1 MKRAASGVFRLQ
13 MWRRATRV
21 CAKLQSVLLDRRLR
35 RISPI
40 CLEIVLLAMWTLRS
54 SFSTAK
60 LCGARQC
67 RFQMQP
73 NCKSSNLH
81 GSHAKSSPPAF
92 LQSMQKQQTACSPK
106 SEEKKRRDCLLIFP
120 RTRLQTLLPKS
131 SLTTQSLPLHLCVWR
146 RRDATFFEFCF
157 KVTSILRRRQTY
169 DFF

>member
-92 LQSMQKQQTACSPK
+92 LQSMQKQPTACSPK
-106 SEEKKRRDCLLIFP
+106 SKEKKRREFIDFSPYTFANIIAKKHFDNPISSTTFVCLEE
-120 RTRLQTLLPKS
+120 K
-131 SLTTQSLPLHLCVWR
+131 R
-146 RRDATFFEFCF
+146 RND
-157 KVTSILRRRQTY
+157 L
-169 DFF
+169 